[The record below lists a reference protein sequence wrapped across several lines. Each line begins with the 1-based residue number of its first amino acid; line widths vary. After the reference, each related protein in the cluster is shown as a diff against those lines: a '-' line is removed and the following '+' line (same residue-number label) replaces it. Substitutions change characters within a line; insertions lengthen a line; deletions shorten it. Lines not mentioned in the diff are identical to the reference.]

1 MRGKHG
7 SAVLCRHS
15 LGEAGFSFDER
26 GSEFLDGFV
35 AVSSPLTLRTRRGSA
50 SPVVAARICAYS
62 DRTIETLG
70 VCPRDVVDALER
82 CVAAG
87 RGWGRSDR
95 KQEEPILTTAPERG
109 TCPDERSCS
118 LISSSHGGQCRGR
131 RM

>member
-15 LGEAGFSFDER
+15 LDEAGFSFDER

-35 AVSSPLTLRTRRGSA
+35 AVSITLTLRTRRGSA

-82 CVAAG
+82 CVAAEG
-87 RGWGRSDR
+87 AGGDGSDR
-95 KQEEPILTTAPERG
+95 KQEEPS
-109 TCPDERSCS
+109 D
-118 LISSSHGGQCRGR
+118 HGPRKGDVSR
-131 RM
+131 